1 MQFIPYPGTDVND
14 IDTPSL
20 LIDLTNLEHNIE
32 KMHSFFRNR
41 PQKVRSVT
49 KSHKSP
55 DIANLQW
62 IQEGAIPYGITCAKV
77 SEAEVMVAGGA
88 KQVRMIEQ
96 VVGSPK
102 IERLMALAK
111 RADVLALVDNP
122 ENIKSL
128 SEAAQAFNVKLGI
141 LAEIEIGINRCGVEP
156 GQPALDLVNSILKLN
171 SKHLEFRGLSS
182 HEGSLFIADFE
193 ERSIV
198 AKERVQKLLDTRELL
213 EKHSI
218 PVEICGAGST
228 SCWNIVGAMDGITEI
243 DPGSYALY
251 EAQYV
256 RKIPDNGFIP
266 ALRVLTTVI
275 SKPTPDRLVTDVGF
289 KACSIEK
296 GMPEVDWPEG
306 IKVNRL
312 NSEHG
317 IIDITGSEGRQ
328 LRLGDKIMLIPQY
341 QGTTIIGHDRYICIR
356 NNKVEATFPILAR
369 GAHY

>member
-1 MQFIPYPGTDVND
+1 MQFIPRPGTPVTD

-20 LIDLTNLEHNIE
+20 VLELDHLEHNIE
-32 KMHSFFRNR
+32 VMHSFFQNR

-62 IQEGAIPYGITCAKV
+62 TQDGAVPYGITCAKI

-102 IERLMALAK
+102 IERLMSLAK
-111 RADVLALVDNP
+111 RAEVLALVDHP
-122 ENIKSL
+122 ENIKAL

-141 LAEIEIGINRCGVEP
+141 LAEIEIGINRCGVQP
-156 GQPALDLVNSILKLN
+156 GQEALDLVNIINK
-171 SKHLEFRGLSS
+171 SKNLEFKGLSA

-193 ERSIV
+193 QRSIV
-198 AKERVQKLLDTRELL
+198 AKERVQKILDTRELL
-213 EKHSI
+213 EQNDI
-218 PVEICGAGST
+218 LVEICGAGST
-228 SCWNIVGAMDGITEI
+228 SCWNIVGTMDGITEI

-251 EAQYV
+251 EAQYT
-256 RKIPDNGFIP
+256 RLIPDNGFIP

-275 SKPTPDRLVTDVGF
+275 SKPTTDRLVTDVGF
-289 KACSIEK
+289 KSCSIDK
-296 GMPEVDWPEG
+296 GLPEVDWPSG
-306 IKVNRL
+306 LKVNRL

-317 IIDITGSEGRQ
+317 VIDIIGSEGKQ
-328 LRLGDKIMLIPQY
+328 LRLGDKIMLTPQY
-341 QGTTIIGHDRYICIR
+341 QGTTVVAHERYIGIR
-356 NNKVEATFPILAR
+356 NNKVEAIFPILAR